1 MKPKLSRT
9 KNKIIQVAKALFA
22 EMSVYKAT
30 MSDIAQA
37 ANMSRRTL
45 YMHFKSKEEICQ
57 QVIEW
62 QVNDIIERLQKAANS
77 SLPPDR
83 KLRLY
88 ILARFNVVDN
98 LVRGNKYVRYDF
110 VFNNLRIEQLRRRID
125 VKERQLLTQ
134 ILQDGKE
141 QGLFNI
147 NDPASFARTLLIMFK
162 SLEQPFVI
170 IGHRSRNYQT
180 LREYIDLLFNG
191 ILNKKT
197 RL

>member
-1 MKPKLSRT
+1 
-9 KNKIIQVAKALFA
+9 
-22 EMSVYKAT
+22 MSVYKAT

-98 LVRGNKYVRYDF
+98 LVRGNKYVRYD
-110 VFNNLRIEQLRRRID
+110 
-125 VKERQLLTQ
+125 
-134 ILQDGKE
+134 
-141 QGLFNI
+141 
-147 NDPASFARTLLIMFK
+147 
-162 SLEQPFVI
+162 
-170 IGHRSRNYQT
+170 
-180 LREYIDLLFNG
+180 
-191 ILNKKT
+191 
-197 RL
+197 

>member
-134 ILQDGKE
+134 MHQQCTFG
-141 QGLFNI
+141 
-147 NDPASFARTLLIMFK
+147 
-162 SLEQPFVI
+162 
-170 IGHRSRNYQT
+170 
-180 LREYIDLLFNG
+180 
-191 ILNKKT
+191 
-197 RL
+197 